1 MEKRLGWEVRVRIKR
16 NFETS
21 CYPYSIC
28 LRQTKGIFLSSSFGI
43 FSRNLIKLEYFCM
56 FFGLAAISLDQN

>member
-1 MEKRLGWEVRVRIKR
+1 MERCLGWEVRVRIER

-21 CYPYSIC
+21 CCPYSIC
-28 LRQTKGIFLSSSFGI
+28 LRRTKGIFLSSFGI
-43 FSRNLIKLEYFCM
+43 FLRNLIRLEYFCM